1 MTACYSTPTDDSYGS
16 RKLAHYNAWLL
27 NPKRDLDAG
36 PYKGFPEDLKLEKA
50 RKALKAEY
58 AVKAEAK
65 EKVAAAKPAKAKR
78 AKKVAG
84 GPSKLERALEIY
96 KANLGMAKVNLI
108 DKIKET
114 LDMSPAGATT
124 YYYNAKKLAG
134 H

>member
-27 NPKRDLDAG
+27 NPKRRTEDG

-58 AVKAEAK
+58 VAKVEAK
-65 EKVAAAKPAKAKR
+65 EKAVAAKPVKAKR

-96 KANLGMAKVNLI
+96 KANQKLAKVNLI
-108 DKIKET
+108 DKIKDE
-114 LDMSPAGATT
+114 LAMSLAGATT
-124 YYYNAKKLAG
+124 YYYNAKKMAG

>member
-1 MTACYSTPTDDSYGS
+1 MTAAYSTPTDDSYGS

-27 NPKRDLDAG
+27 NPKRSVEDG

-50 RKALKAEY
+50 RKAIKAEY
-58 AVKAEAK
+58 AEKAEAK
-65 EKVAAAKPAKAKR
+65 AKVVAVKPAKAKR
-78 AKKVAG
+78 AKKVTG